1 MYYSYA
7 LLGPCTRPQRKTDEM
22 STDISVASHEMTPAM
37 KAIPTHGHTN
47 EHNGSGNGAP
57 VATAVAPAA
66 ESAPTTS
73 PWTPSDSA
81 RTYGI
86 DYWGQGYFSVTPEGT
101 VAVHP
106 DTNKD

>member
-7 LLGPCTRPQRKTDEM
+7 LLGPSTWPRRKTEEM
-22 STDISVASHEMTPAM
+22 STDISVAGHAMTPAM
-37 KAIPTHGHTN
+37 KAIPTNGQ
-47 EHNGSGNGAP
+47 NGSGNGAP
-57 VATAVAPAA
+57 IATALAPPPAV
-66 ESAPTTS
+66 ESAPPAS
-73 PWTPSDSA
+73 PWTPADSA

-106 DTNKD
+106 D